1 MYKNYNIIHYVDKKD
16 SNIALSHKSM
26 IRGGISIMAE
36 NRELLAI
43 LHKEVTPALG
53 CTGPTAIAYV
63 AAEAAEAV
71 GGTPKKVRITA
82 I

>member
-1 MYKNYNIIHYVDKKD
+1 
-16 SNIALSHKSM
+16 
-26 IRGGISIMAE
+26 MAE